1 MHPGMFAWWNHVR
14 RSGSCGGGGCG
25 PAGAHGGGE
34 QHPSAFPDWDGG
46 EGGGGPFGVRRP
58 LRFLAQKLDLSQK
71 QVDDLAK
78 VLSDLKTERA
88 QVAVDQRRTTSAFAD
103 AVAED
108 TFDAAKVESVA
119 NERVKSQERLRGAI
133 VSALRRIHALLTP
146 DQRSRLAYLLRTGA
160 LLL

>member
-14 RSGSCGGGGCG
+14 RSGSCGSGGGCG
-25 PAGAHGGGE
+25 PQGGHGGGE
-34 QHPSAFPDWDGG
+34 HASVAPDWDG

-58 LRFLAQKLDLSQK
+58 LRFLAHKLDLSEK

-103 AVAED
+103 AMTDES
-108 TFDAAKVESVA
+108 FDAAKIEGIA
-119 NERVKSQERLRGAI
+119 NERVKSQERLRGAL
-133 VSALRRIHALLTP
+133 VAALRRIHGLLSP
-146 DQRSRLAYLLRTGA
+146 DQRGKLAYLLRTGA
-160 LLL
+160 LLI